1 MKNRQ
6 ENKEFWSNELYKKLE
21 LDKKTTDLL
30 SYTLDVGYC
39 EGYNTVLD
47 AAEKVLSSEDYWK
60 IVNYLDEHNC

>member
-30 SYTLDVGYC
+30 SYTLDAGYC

>member
-1 MKNRQ
+1 MRNRQ
-6 ENKEFWSNELYKKLE
+6 DNKKFWTQELYKQLE
-21 LDKKTTDLL
+21 LDKKTTELL
-30 SYTLDVGYC
+30 SNALDTGYC